1 VHQRSTSHTNLSG
14 NVHLLDSSPSMVST
28 SEELGA
34 AAALGVGGEP
44 PLSYPRHRS
53 WCRRER
59 SRGGGGM
66 GTRFLC
72 LFLFIPFVL
81 SLASFTSLGK
91 AWAEGKRGACNVP
104 PPRGQR
110 TGELRKMYAAM
121 IYKSRMRVTMNKKK
135 KILPVPLPLHP
146 LLHTQATRLRE
157 YGIDYHSGP
166 APFWSSYDNPRSHQ
180 TGGLL
185 LAAMAI
191 V

>member
-1 VHQRSTSHTNLSG
+1 
-14 NVHLLDSSPSMVST
+14 
-28 SEELGA
+28 
-34 AAALGVGGEP
+34 
-44 PLSYPRHRS
+44 
-53 WCRRER
+53 
-59 SRGGGGM
+59 M

-135 KILPVPLPLHP
+135 KKIYLYLYLYTHSYTHKQSVFGNMVLIIIPVPPLFGP
-146 LLHTQATRLRE
+146 HTITPALTRLVG
-157 YGIDYHSGP
+157 YSWQPWLLYDYITTNRMRP
-166 APFWSSYDNPRSHQ
+166 SY
-180 TGGLL
+180 
-185 LAAMAI
+185 
-191 V
+191 